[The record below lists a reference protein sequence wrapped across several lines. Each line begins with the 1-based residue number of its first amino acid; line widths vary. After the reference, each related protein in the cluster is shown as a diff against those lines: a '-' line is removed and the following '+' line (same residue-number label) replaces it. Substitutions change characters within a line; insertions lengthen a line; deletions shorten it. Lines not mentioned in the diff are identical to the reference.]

1 MVGDKAVSNKG
12 AIGYIVKTSKYKE
25 KMLETY
31 KLMQEAVDRNNK
43 AVTLR
48 QKQEACDYFLNNC
61 SKKGL
66 IYEDH

>member
-1 MVGDKAVSNKG
+1 LVGDKAVSNNG

-31 KLMQEAVDRNNK
+31 KLMQEACN
-43 AVTLR
+43 
-48 QKQEACDYFLNNC
+48 YFLNNC
-61 SKKGL
+61 SKTGL